1 VNNLNST
8 ALMWSRLRMGLTRR
22 RFLKG
27 AGWAVLGSL
36 ASCGYAFGLEP
47 FSLRIQSYDLTPA
60 SWPHGLRLRIVALA
74 DIHACR
80 PWMDTD
86 RIRSIAEQANR
97 LEPDLIVLLGD
108 YVAGHRWV
116 SGQVPARE
124 WASALKGLTARRGVY
139 AVLGNHDWWD
149 DRAAQKAGKGPIV
162 SRVALED
169 AGIAV
174 LENDAVRVGNGG
186 SPFWMAGLG
195 DQIALRVHGEGRR
208 RFRGVHDLPATLA
221 RVTDSAPV
229 ILLAHEPDIFPQV
242 PGRVALTLSGH
253 THGGQVRL
261 FGYAPVVPSR
271 FGGRY
276 AYGHIVETTGRTG
289 TAGTFA
295 TGTRAV
301 QSLATE
307 AGAAAPR
314 HLVVSGGLGCS
325 GIPMRVGIA
334 PEITVVNLGA

>member
-1 VNNLNST
+1 MS
-8 ALMWSRLRMGLTRR
+8 LTRR
-22 RFLKG
+22 RLLQR
-27 AGWAVLGSL
+27 AGWAL
-36 ASCGYAFGLEP
+36 ASTLASGGYAFGLEP

-60 SWPHGLRLRIVALA
+60 GWPRGLRLKIAALA

-116 SGQVPARE
+116 TGKVPARE
-124 WASALKGLTARRGVY
+124 WAAALKGLTARLGVY
-139 AVLGNHDWWD
+139 AILGNHDWWD
-149 DRAAQKAGKGPIV
+149 DRAAQRAGKGPIV
-162 SRVALED
+162 SRLALED
-169 AGIAV
+169 AGIPV
-174 LENDAVRVGNGG
+174 LENDAVRVENAG

-195 DQIALRVHGEGRR
+195 DQIALKVRHEGRR
-208 RFRGVHDLPATLA
+208 RFHGVHDLPGTLA

-271 FGGRY
+271 YGGRY
-276 AYGHIVETTGRTG
+276 AYGHIVETIGR
-289 TAGTFA
+289 
-295 TGTRAV
+295 
-301 QSLATE
+301 
-307 AGAAAPR
+307 AGAAAR

-325 GIPMRVGIA
+325 GVPMRVGIP
-334 PEITVVNLGA
+334 PEITVVNVGTSGTPVS